1 MKLLMILLGTIIGIV
16 VFLMLVIFI
25 VYLKIKRAAKEF
37 GFSDFKSIMKDIKK
51 GEDDYK
57 YNHKMVSGMTRLL
70 KPTIEKDFPTFN
82 ESELFNMTE
91 TSLRTVF
98 NTLEAKELTGKL
110 PLLNEQ
116 LRQIIE
122 DYKSNNISVRYDDVK
137 FHAFAIKEYY
147 KKSGVATLKV
157 STSLEYYYKKE
168 KNNKTIENYSDY
180 KKQTSFTVDFI
191 YVYDITQIKD
201 YTRVIGITCPNCGA
215 PVKDLGNKV
224 CRYCNTALED
234 VNLKNWLVSSYKE
247 DY

>member
-1 MKLLMILLGTIIGIV
+1 MIFFGTIIGIII
-16 VFLMLVIFI
+16 FLMLVILI
-25 VYLKIKRAAKEF
+25 IYIKLKCKVKEF
-37 GFSDFKSIMKDIKK
+37 GFTNLKSLMKDIKS
-51 GEDDYK
+51 GEDNYK
-57 YNHKMVSGMTRLL
+57 YNHKSVSGMTKLL
-70 KPTIEKDFPTFN
+70 KPTIEKDFPSFN

-98 NTLEAKELTGKL
+98 NTLEAKQLTGKL

-122 DYKSNNISVRYDDVK
+122 DYKTNNISVRYDDVS
-137 FHAFAIKEYY
+137 FHAFAIKDYY
-147 KKSGVATLKV
+147 KKSGVATLQV

-168 KNNKTIENYSDY
+168 KDNHIVENYSDY
-180 KKQTSFTVDFI
+180 KKQTSFTVNFI

-224 CRYCNTALED
+224 CRYCNTAIED